1 MLHRQEKAIVEEINA
16 NKHGAQSYTNKANSI
31 ASGYTYYYTPEGS
44 DTEQKMNIVI
54 PDSYIS
60 GAINGAGENYSDMMA
75 GIDYIL
81 NNIGGITS
89 GQYFTNQDKSNMKNS
104 NSLDTGYNS

>member
-54 PDSYIS
+54 PDSYKK
-60 GAINGAGENYSDMMA
+60 AVQ
-75 GIDYIL
+75 
-81 NNIGGITS
+81 GG
-89 GQYFTNQDKSNMKNS
+89 
-104 NSLDTGYNS
+104 